1 MPSEA
6 SIRDRSEA
14 QKGPHGYPPGPS
26 QRRVNSPV
34 TSSNIRAADSPAR
47 RRGES
52 SLVRTRPPDY
62 LPDDLLGRSD
72 FAAACERQDLGAI
85 FRLAV
90 KWGGPGLTPSH
101 LARRCEM
108 SVGRVRDYISN
119 VVEAQSLEVWE
130 RVSDGL
136 HIPGAM
142 LGIST
147 RPWENADD
155 LTARPEDRK
164 SVESQRD
171 WIRTRQ
177 LLNRHR
183 RELAQAARSLYP
195 ESLQVGRTGFL
206 GALLLAA

>member
-1 MPSEA
+1 MA
-6 SIRDRSEA
+6 
-14 QKGPHGYPPGPS
+14 
-26 QRRVNSPV
+26 
-34 TSSNIRAADSPAR
+34 TTRA
-47 RRGES
+47 
-52 SLVRTRPPDY
+52 PDY
-62 LPDDLLGRSD
+62 LSDDLLRRAD
-72 FAAACERQDLGAI
+72 LAAACDARDLGAL
-85 FRLAV
+85 FRV
-90 KWGGPGLTPSH
+90 VIKWGGPGFTRSH

-171 WIRTRQ
+171 WIRTGSYSTGT
-177 LLNRHR
+177 
-183 RELAQAARSLYP
+183 AAS
-195 ESLQVGRTGFL
+195 
-206 GALLLAA
+206 